1 MGLEYLDLYLIHF
14 PIALKHVP
22 VETRYP
28 PAPWC
33 HDPTAENPTVISDN
47 VSFEET
53 WHAMEELVAEGL
65 VKNIG
70 VSNLSAMMMRD
81 VLAYAKIK
89 PAVH

>member
-1 MGLEYLDLYLIHF
+1 MDLYLVHF
-14 PIALKHVP
+14 PVALKHVP
-22 VETRYP
+22 IETRYP

-33 HDPTAENPTVISDN
+33 HDPHAEKTAVHLDN

-53 WHAMEELVAEGL
+53 WHAMEELVEAGL

-70 VSNLSAMMMRD
+70 VCNLSCMMMRD
-81 VLAYAKIK
+81 LLNYAKIK